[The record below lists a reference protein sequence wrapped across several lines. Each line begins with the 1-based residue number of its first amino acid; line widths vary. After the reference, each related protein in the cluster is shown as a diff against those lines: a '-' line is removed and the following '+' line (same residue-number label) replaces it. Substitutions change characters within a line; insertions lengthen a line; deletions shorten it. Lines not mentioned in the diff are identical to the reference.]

1 MSNSLE
7 FSEPDKK
14 HKVCPWWVAYLFDN
28 PLRRKIHPPEE
39 ILSPYVKKGMTVL
52 DLGCGFGHFAL
63 GMAGLVGESG
73 TVIAADIQ
81 EKMLCKVRKRAKKS
95 GVGNIIVPVRRGEK
109 KLAETESLDFV
120 LASNSLH
127 ETEDKAG
134 TLEEIFWL
142 LRPGGRFLLMEP
154 SMHLKEKDFEAE
166 TRLAEKAGFKPIE
179 PPFIRREMCALF
191 EKVPAMERLT

>member
-39 ILSPYVKKGMTVL
+39 ILSPYIKKGMTVL

-81 EKMLCKVRKRAKKS
+81 EKMLCKVRKRAKKA
-95 GVGNIIVPVRRGEK
+95 GFENIVPLLCGK
-109 KLAETESLDFV
+109 NKLAAPESLDFV

-127 ETEDKAG
+127 ETEDKDG
-134 TLEEIFWL
+134 TLEEIFSL
-142 LRPGGRFLLMEP
+142 LRPGRRFLLMEP
-154 SMHLKEKDFEAE
+154 SMHLKEKDFKAE
-166 TRLAEKAGFKPIE
+166 TELAEKAGFGKMK

-191 EKVPAMERLT
+191 EKAPAMVRLT